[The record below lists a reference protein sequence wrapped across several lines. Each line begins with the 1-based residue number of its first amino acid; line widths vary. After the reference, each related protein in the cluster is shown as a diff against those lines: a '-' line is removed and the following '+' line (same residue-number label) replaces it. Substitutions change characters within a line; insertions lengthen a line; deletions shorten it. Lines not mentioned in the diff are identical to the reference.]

1 MRNIPLKQLRK
12 ICKLSQKSF
21 GDFYD
26 IPLKTIQNWEADT
39 STKSSRSCPKYVEY
53 LLMRSVLDDFHDEY
67 IDYLIAKISERIH
80 VEDKFTEAIRY
91 ALNVIEDFKLNKYI
105 DDVILYGSVSR
116 NENKTSSDVDILVQF
131 DERIKEVENYSIEI
145 NRLRGLITSSDI
157 NLPENDLHIVYGD
170 DWKQNDEAYF
180 LNIRKEGISL
190 SN

>member
-1 MRNIPLKQLRK
+1 
-12 ICKLSQKSF
+12 
-21 GDFYD
+21 
-26 IPLKTIQNWEADT
+26 
-39 STKSSRSCPKYVEY
+39 
-53 LLMRSVLDDFHDEY
+53 MRSVLDDFHDEY

-190 SN
+190 WN